1 MQRNP
6 HPYFTLT
13 LLTNPI
19 THTIIYSITHLIT
32 HSYHTLSLTII
43 GAKQRAKLA
52 KQQQLLEAA
61 GGDGDED
68 EDGDGEE
75 EDEVIEASEDDR
87 REGRGGGGAIAI
99 ATIEVNRESLTKS
112 RTEGIPIVTADVLRR
127 KRR

>member
-1 MQRNP
+1 M
-6 HPYFTLT
+6 
-13 LLTNPI
+13 
-19 THTIIYSITHLIT
+19 
-32 HSYHTLSLTII
+32 
-43 GAKQRAKLA
+43 A

-87 REGRGGGGAIAI
+87 REGRGGERAIAI